1 MNDEIMRFDYRGRR
15 MFVFFV
21 LLSAMAT
28 LIMRAVQLQYYEREF
43 LRSEGMARHQ
53 RVVSI
58 PAHRGMITDRNGEP
72 LAISSPI
79 HSVWINPKEVLRAE
93 IPLANLAKVLDLNER
108 ELSQHLEQRSS
119 RSFLYLKR
127 HIAPELAQ
135 RVMKLKV
142 PGVYLQREYHRY
154 YPMGGVAAHV
164 LGFTDIDDRGQEGVE
179 LVFDHWL
186 SGESGEKR
194 VIKDRLGCV
203 VEDVER
209 IKAARPGK
217 ELRLSLDRRIQYLA
231 YRELKAAVSKEKA
244 HSGSIVVLDPIHGEI
259 LAMANQPSFNPNN
272 RSSLQ
277 ESVVR
282 NRAATDVFEPGST
295 IKPFT
300 IAAAMENKLFDP
312 NAIIDTSPGWYMVS
326 GHTIQDEHDYGSIDL
341 SRVII
346 KSSNVGAAKIALAIP
361 PKVMW
366 ETFRKMGFGEVTSSG
381 YPGESA
387 GSLSDYRGWNKIER
401 ATLAFGYG
409 LSVTALQLAQAYA
422 VLANNGL
429 RPAITILTHDSVPEF
444 QRVLSVKTSRRI
456 RKMLEG
462 VVSKEG
468 TAVRARVEGYRVAG
482 KTGTVHKSTS
492 GGYAKNR
499 YISVFAGLAPATR
512 PRLVVVVTINE
523 PHSGEYYGG
532 IVAAPVFSKVMAG
545 ALRLLDVPP
554 DNLPP
559 LQAHSDD
566 MAGAA

>member
-1 MNDEIMRFDYRGRR
+1 MHSDYPGRR
-15 MFVFFV
+15 MFVFLV

-28 LIMRAVQLQYYEREF
+28 LIMRAVHLQTYEREF
-43 LRSEGMARHQ
+43 LRGEGMARHL

-58 PAHRGMITDRNGEP
+58 PAHRGMITDRNGEA

-79 HSVWINPKEVLRAE
+79 NSVWANPKEVLRAKV
-93 IPLANLAKVLDLNER
+93 PLANLAKVLGLNER
-108 ELSQHLEQRSS
+108 GLSQRLEQRSS

-127 HIAPELAQ
+127 HIDPELAQ
-135 RVMKLKV
+135 RVMKLKM
-142 PGVYLQREYHRY
+142 PGINLQREYHRY
-154 YPMGGVAAHV
+154 YPMGEVTAHL

-186 SGESGEKR
+186 RGESGEKR

-209 IKAARPGK
+209 IRAARPGK

-231 YRELKAAVSKEKA
+231 YRELKAAVSREKA
-244 HSGSIVVLDPIHGEI
+244 RSGSIVVLDPIQGEI
-259 LAMANQPSFNPNN
+259 LAIVNQPSFNPNN
-272 RSSLQ
+272 RSSLR

-326 GHTIQDEHDYGSIDL
+326 GHTIQDEHDYGAIDL
-341 SRVII
+341 ARII
-346 KSSNVGAAKIALAIP
+346 VKSSNVGAAKIALAIP

-366 ETFRKMGFGEVTSSG
+366 NMFRRVGFGEVTSSG

-422 VLANNGL
+422 VLANGGL
-429 RPAITILTHDSVPEF
+429 RPGITVLTRDSAPEF

-462 VVSKEG
+462 VVSQEG

-482 KTGTVHKSTS
+482 KTGTVHKSIS
-492 GGYAKNR
+492 GGYAKNH
-499 YISVFAGLAPATR
+499 YISLFAGLAPATH
-512 PRLVVVVTINE
+512 PRLVIVVTIND
-523 PHSGEYYGG
+523 PQSGEYYGG

-554 DNLPP
+554 DNLSP

-566 MAGAA
+566 RAGAA

>member
-1 MNDEIMRFDYRGRR
+1 MKDEFMHSDYRGRR

-21 LLSAMAT
+21 LLSAMVT
-28 LIMRAVQLQYYEREF
+28 LIMRAVDLQYYEREF
-43 LRSEGMARHQ
+43 LRSEGMARHL

-79 HSVWINPKEVLRAE
+79 NSVWANPKEVLSAKA
-93 IPLANLAKVLDLNER
+93 PLATLARVLDLNER
-108 ELSQHLEQRSS
+108 ELSQRLEQRSS
-119 RSFLYLKR
+119 KSFLYLKR
-127 HIAPELAQ
+127 HIDPEFAQ
-135 RVMKLKV
+135 RVMKLKL
-142 PGVYLQREYHRY
+142 PGVNLQREYHRY
-154 YPMGGVAAHV
+154 YPMGEVAAHI

-231 YRELKAAVSKEKA
+231 YRELKAAVAREKA
-244 HSGSIVVLDPIHGEI
+244 RSGSIVVLDPIYGEI
-259 LAMANQPSFNPNN
+259 LAIANQPSFNPNN
-272 RSSLQ
+272 RSSLH

-300 IAAAMENKLFDP
+300 IAAAMENNLFDP
-312 NAIIDTSPGWYMVS
+312 NTIIDTSPGWYMVS

-341 SRVII
+341 SRVIV

-366 ETFRKMGFGEVTSSG
+366 DTFRRMGFGEVTSSG

-387 GSLSDYRGWNKIER
+387 GSLSNYRGWNKIER

-422 VLANNGL
+422 VLANGGL
-429 RPAITILTHDSVPEF
+429 RPGITVLTRDSAPEF
-444 QRVLSVKTSRRI
+444 QRVLSVKTSRSI

-482 KTGTVHKSTS
+482 KTGTVHKSIS

-554 DNLPP
+554 DNLPT

>member
-1 MNDEIMRFDYRGRR
+1 MHSDYPGRR
-15 MFVFFV
+15 MFVFLV

-28 LIMRAVQLQYYEREF
+28 LIMRAVHLQTYEREF
-43 LRSEGMARHQ
+43 LRGEGMARHL

-58 PAHRGMITDRNGEP
+58 PAHRGMITDRNGEA

-79 HSVWINPKEVLRAE
+79 NSVWANPKEVLRAKV
-93 IPLANLAKVLDLNER
+93 PLANLAKVLGLNER
-108 ELSQHLEQRSS
+108 GLSQRLEQRSS

-127 HIAPELAQ
+127 HIDPELAQ
-135 RVMKLKV
+135 RVMKLKM
-142 PGVYLQREYHRY
+142 PGINLQREYHRY
-154 YPMGGVAAHV
+154 YPMGEVTAHL

-186 SGESGEKR
+186 RGESGEKR

-209 IKAARPGK
+209 IRAARPGK

-231 YRELKAAVSKEKA
+231 YRELKAAVSREKA
-244 HSGSIVVLDPIHGEI
+244 RSGSIVVLDPIQGEI
-259 LAMANQPSFNPNN
+259 LAIVNQPSFNPNN
-272 RSSLQ
+272 RSSLR

-300 IAAAMENKLFDP
+300 IAAAMENKLFDT

-326 GHTIQDEHDYGSIDL
+326 GHTIQDEHDYGAIDL
-341 SRVII
+341 ARII
-346 KSSNVGAAKIALAIP
+346 VKSSNVGAAKIALAIP

-366 ETFRKMGFGEVTSSG
+366 NMFRRVGFGEVTSSG

-422 VLANNGL
+422 VLANGGL
-429 RPAITILTHDSVPEF
+429 RPGITVLTRDSAPEF

-462 VVSKEG
+462 VVSQEG

-492 GGYAKNR
+492 GGYAKNH
-499 YISVFAGLAPATR
+499 YISLFAGLAPATH
-512 PRLVVVVTINE
+512 PRLVIVVTIND
-523 PHSGEYYGG
+523 PQSGEYYGG

-554 DNLPP
+554 DNLSP

-566 MAGAA
+566 RAGAA

>member
-1 MNDEIMRFDYRGRR
+1 MQSDYRGRR
-15 MFVFFV
+15 MFVLFV
-21 LLSAMAT
+21 LLAAMAT
-28 LIMRAVQLQYYEREF
+28 LFVRAVHLQYYEREF
-43 LRSEGMARHQ
+43 LRNEGMARHQ
-53 RVVSI
+53 RVMSI
-58 PAHRGMITDRNGEP
+58 PAHRGMITDRNGEA

-79 HSVWINPKEVLRAE
+79 NSVWANPKEVLRAE
-93 IPLANLAKVLDLNER
+93 VPLAKLAKVLDLNER
-108 ELSQHLEQRSS
+108 ELSQRLEKRSS
-119 RSFLYLKR
+119 KSFLYLKR
-127 HIAPELAQ
+127 HIDPELAR
-135 RVMKLKV
+135 RVMQLKM
-142 PGVYLQREYHRY
+142 PGVNLQREYHRY
-154 YPMGGVAAHV
+154 YPMGEVTAHV

-194 VIKDRLGCV
+194 VIKDRLGRV

-217 ELRLSLDRRIQYLA
+217 RLRLSLDRRIQYLA
-231 YRELKAAVSKEKA
+231 YRELKAAVAREKA
-244 HSGSIVVLDPIHGEI
+244 LSGSIVVLDPTQGEV
-259 LAMANQPSFNPNN
+259 LAMVNQPSFNPNN
-272 RSSLQ
+272 RSSLRK
-277 ESVVR
+277 SVVR

-300 IAAAMENKLFDP
+300 IAAAMENKLFSP
-312 NAIIDTSPGWYMVS
+312 NAIIHTSPGWYMIS

-341 SRVII
+341 SRII
-346 KSSNVGAAKIALAIP
+346 VKSSNVGAAKIALAVP
-361 PKVMW
+361 PKYMW
-366 ETFRKMGFGEVTSSG
+366 DTFRKVGFGQVTSSG
-381 YPGESA
+381 YPGEAA

-409 LSVTALQLAQAYA
+409 LSVTAVQLAQAYA
-422 VLANNGL
+422 VLANDGL
-429 RPAITILTHDSVPEF
+429 RPGVTVLTRDAAPEF
-444 QRVLSVKTSRRI
+444 QRVLSAQTSRRI

-462 VVSKEG
+462 VVSTEG

-499 YISVFAGLAPATR
+499 YLSVFAGMAPATR
-512 PRLVVVVTINE
+512 PRLVVVVMINE
-523 PHSGEYYGG
+523 PNRGEHFGG
-532 IVAAPVFSKVMAG
+532 IVAAPVFSRVMAG

-554 DNLPP
+554 DNLPT

>member
-1 MNDEIMRFDYRGRR
+1 
-15 MFVFFV
+15 V

-28 LIMRAVQLQYYEREF
+28 LIMRAVHLQTYEREF
-43 LRSEGMARHQ
+43 LRGEGMARHL

-58 PAHRGMITDRNGEP
+58 PAHRGMITDRNGEA

-79 HSVWINPKEVLRAE
+79 NSVWANPKEVLRAKV
-93 IPLANLAKVLDLNER
+93 PLANLAKVLGLNER
-108 ELSQHLEQRSS
+108 WLSQRLEQRSS

-127 HIAPELAQ
+127 HIDPELAQ
-135 RVMKLKV
+135 RVMKLKM
-142 PGVYLQREYHRY
+142 PGINLQREYHRY
-154 YPMGGVAAHV
+154 YPMGEVTAHL

-186 SGESGEKR
+186 RGESGEKR

-209 IKAARPGK
+209 IRAARPGK

-231 YRELKAAVSKEKA
+231 YRELKAAVSREKA
-244 HSGSIVVLDPIHGEI
+244 RSGSIVVLDPIQGEI
-259 LAMANQPSFNPNN
+259 LAIVNQPSFNPNN
-272 RSSLQ
+272 RSSLR

-326 GHTIQDEHDYGSIDL
+326 GHTIQDEHDYGAIDL
-341 SRVII
+341 ARII
-346 KSSNVGAAKIALAIP
+346 VKSSNVGAAKIALAIP

-366 ETFRKMGFGEVTSSG
+366 NMFRRVGFGEVTSSG

-422 VLANNGL
+422 VLANGGL
-429 RPAITILTHDSVPEF
+429 RPGITVLTRDSAPEF

-462 VVSKEG
+462 VVSQEG

-492 GGYAKNR
+492 GGYAKNH
-499 YISVFAGLAPATR
+499 YISLFAGLAPATH
-512 PRLVVVVTINE
+512 PRLVIVVTIND
-523 PHSGEYYGG
+523 PQSGEYYGG

-554 DNLPP
+554 DNLSP

-566 MAGAA
+566 RAGAA